1 MYTKPDLNQQNMFN
15 VNRFNDTKLSW
26 VTTEDKIT
34 FGIELIFALQFVYW
48 FVLFYLSFWAINY
61 SRIKLLSIRSL
72 AEELSLN
79 WKVDL

>member
-15 VNRFNDTKLSW
+15 SNRFNDTKLSW
-26 VTTEDKIT
+26 VTTEDKNYIWNRT
-34 FGIELIFALQFVYW
+34 HLCASTSLLICSFI
-48 FVLFYLSFWAINY
+48 LSFWAINY
-61 SRIKLLSIRSL
+61 SPIKLLSIRSF